1 MGLLTKAT
9 ATGATLAG
17 LAAGLAIGAGLA
29 VAAHGAL
36 AATANRETRS

>member
-17 LAAGLAIGAGLA
+17 LAAGLAA
-29 VAAHGAL
+29 AAHGAL
-36 AATANRETRS
+36 AASSERETRR